1 MFDIG
6 YAIRVIALLFR
17 YKGNKKCKNIFS
29 ESVVKGRCWPNDLDL
44 NWHMNNSRYL
54 RECDFGRY
62 SFLLETGL
70 WNRLIE
76 RRKKGMKNSSI
87 IVSALQVQ
95 YRQSVELGDRFEIR
109 TRINGWD
116 DKAFYFEQSIIL
128 EKNQQAAFSLIVRL
142 VTIPRSLTP
151 QMLID
156 DLQIG
161 SIQSPKFSP
170 AVVCKYPQQGYYLHG
185 INIKKPFIYDLSLSY
200 GKDFIIIHH
209 QILKQLNKIEWKGII
224 LLYGIPGTGKTYYIR
239 YLINELQEKN
249 LIYFPSD
256 IIRVLSSSEI
266 LQILKPYSH
275 SIIIIDDA
283 ENLNKDHPDQVLNN
297 LFNLNHLSH
306 RPIIATFNSYLP
318 QIFSHHKTSSII
330 QYSFNKL
337 DIINSRI
344 LLKTLGSQRDNETIK
359 QSMTLGEIYA
369 QITFETK
376 IQNENIIESRK
387 KLKTPDEMIQLLAEQ
402 ELSLSDKDNCTL
414 S

>member
-128 EKNQQAAFSLIVRL
+128 EKNQQAAFSLVVRL

-170 AVVCKYPQQGYYLHG
+170 AVDIFRQNYRL
-185 INIKKPFIYDLSLSY
+185 
-200 GKDFIIIHH
+200 
-209 QILKQLNKIEWKGII
+209 
-224 LLYGIPGTGKTYYIR
+224 T
-239 YLINELQEKN
+239 
-249 LIYFPSD
+249 FPS
-256 IIRVLSSSEI
+256 IIS
-266 LQILKPYSH
+266 
-275 SIIIIDDA
+275 
-283 ENLNKDHPDQVLNN
+283 
-297 LFNLNHLSH
+297 
-306 RPIIATFNSYLP
+306 
-318 QIFSHHKTSSII
+318 
-330 QYSFNKL
+330 
-337 DIINSRI
+337 
-344 LLKTLGSQRDNETIK
+344 
-359 QSMTLGEIYA
+359 
-369 QITFETK
+369 K
-376 IQNENIIESRK
+376 I
-387 KLKTPDEMIQLLAEQ
+387 
-402 ELSLSDKDNCTL
+402 
-414 S
+414 